1 MRAYEQDYA
10 GWAEDTAKAIEEG
23 RWSEIDREA
32 LADEVLSLSRSDRWA
47 IVSMLEVLLVHLL
60 KCQHQPGQKHGSW
73 DNTIAVHRLN
83 LARRLDDSPSL
94 RARSAELIAD
104 AYKTARLESAT
115 QTRLKVSTFPE
126 TCEWSVEEV
135 LGH

>member
-60 KCQHQPGQKHGSW
+60 KCQYQPGQKPGSW